1 MVKKHMAYILKLL
14 IPFKSWLFT
23 IIASFISFLL
33 PLQPLMIVV
42 SLLALLDY
50 FIKLYCIYKLEGKA
64 GIKSN
69 RMQDTMYKIVL
80 YAFFLFVLYTVDV
93 LFIKTAFLDLIR
105 LFVDDHTALFVGKA
119 QLVII
124 GTVMIMIREVKSI
137 DENWCTAFGV
147 SFLNVIYDKFLW
159 LFKLKKDDIKSAEDK
174 SN

>member
-1 MVKKHMAYILKLL
+1 
-14 IPFKSWLFT
+14 
-23 IIASFISFLL
+23 
-33 PLQPLMIVV
+33 
-42 SLLALLDY
+42 
-50 FIKLYCIYKLEGKA
+50 
-64 GIKSN
+64 
-69 RMQDTMYKIVL
+69 MQDTMYKIVL